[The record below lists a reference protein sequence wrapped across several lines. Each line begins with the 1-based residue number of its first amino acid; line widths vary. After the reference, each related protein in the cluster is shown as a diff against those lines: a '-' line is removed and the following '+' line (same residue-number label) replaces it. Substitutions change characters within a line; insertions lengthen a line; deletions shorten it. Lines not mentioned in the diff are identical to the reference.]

1 MLGIRRNCR
10 SLRYEHSPPRQR
22 EALTSVDITVLCNFV
37 LFFRLSQQPGLDD
50 VVKKCRGRNLF
61 FSTDI
66 DSAIREA
73 DLIFICVSSLNDT

>member
-22 EALTSVDITVLCNFV
+22 DAFASVGVTVFS
-37 LFFRLSQQPGLDD
+37 FFRLSQQPGLDD
-50 VVKKCRGRNLF
+50 VVKKCRGKNLF

-73 DLIFICVSSLNDT
+73 DLIFICVSYL